1 MTIEGWQVNNFFTA
15 FIIVMILA
23 FQRRGTRVKTGRM
36 FTYMLICTLVLVVAD
51 TFARIGENRG
61 GSYIIMAF
69 LGNLAMFL
77 GDPLIVLFSVIYID
91 CWMDEK
97 NRKQRKIFKVIFQI
111 FASLNMALV
120 LIDQIFTLK
129 WFFYFER
136 AAYYRGRFFIV
147 RAVLLALFIFLVTI
161 YLVIFRK
168 NVLDDYRR
176 TLYVLPVF
184 ALVGTIIQVFYNGLN
199 ASYSA
204 GALACLI
211 LFVSF
216 QSNDVNVDNLTGV
229 LNRRGFDI
237 RLDQLI
243 NSSTSGEGDFCAVML
258 NIENFREI
266 NDDFGHD
273 EGDGAI
279 MVFADMLVDA
289 FGEDC
294 KIGRIDGVK
303 FCVLTNV
310 TSEPEIKEGIRIVGN
325 SMNTVRR
332 KCGWDESVKVSSI
345 YECYDPKL
353 NMNAAEYRNH
363 LDGLMTAKISED
375 QEKAATGESE

>member
-1 MTIEGWQVNNFFTA
+1 MAIEGWQVNNFFTV
-15 FIIVMILA
+15 FILVMILA
-23 FQRRGTRVKTGRM
+23 FQRRGSRIKTGRM
-36 FTYMLICTLVLVVAD
+36 FSYVIICTLVLVVAD

-69 LGNLAMFL
+69 LGNLVMFIA
-77 GDPLIVLFSVIYID
+77 DPLIVLFSVIYID

-97 NRKQRKIFKVIFQI
+97 NRKSRKVFKVIFQI
-111 FASLNMALV
+111 FASINMALV
-120 LIDQIFTLK
+120 LIDQIFGFK
-129 WFFYFER
+129 WFFYFDR
-136 AAYYRGRFFIV
+136 TAYCRGRFFIA
-147 RAVLLALFIFLVTI
+147 RAVVLAMFIFFITI

-184 ALVGTIIQVFYNGLN
+184 ALIGTAIQVFHSGINTT
-199 ASYSA
+199 YSA
-204 GALACLI
+204 GTLACLI

-216 QSNDVNVDNLTGV
+216 QSNDVNMDNLTGV

-237 RLDQLI
+237 RLQQLI
-243 NSSTSGEGDFCAVML
+243 ESSAAGEGDFSAVML
-258 NIENFREI
+258 NIENFKEI
-266 NDDFGHD
+266 NDNFGHE

-303 FCVLTNV
+303 FCVLTEQ
-310 TSEPEIKEGIRIVGN
+310 TSEPELKEGIRIVGN
-325 SMNTVRR
+325 SLSIVRR
-332 KCGWDESVKVSSI
+332 KCGWDERVTVSSI
-345 YECYDPKL
+345 YERYDPAL

-363 LDGLMTAKISED
+363 LDGLMTAKKE
-375 QEKAATGESE
+375 Q

>member
-1 MTIEGWQVNNFFTA
+1 MVIEGWQVNNFFTV
-15 FIIVMILA
+15 FILVMILA
-23 FQRRGTRVKTGRM
+23 FQRRGTRVKTGKM
-36 FTYMLICTLVLVVAD
+36 YTYMIICTMVLVIAD

-61 GSYIIMAF
+61 GSFIIMAF

-77 GDPLIVLFSVIYID
+77 ADPLIVLFSVIYID

-97 NRKQRKIFKVIFQI
+97 NRKPRKIFKVIFQI
-111 FASLNMALV
+111 FASLNFALV
-120 LIDQIFTLK
+120 LIDQIFGMK

-136 AAYYRGRFFIV
+136 TVYYRGRFFIV
-147 RAVLLALFIFLVTI
+147 RAVLLALFILLVTI
-161 YLVIFRK
+161 YLMIFRK
-168 NVLDDYRR
+168 KVLDDYRR

-184 ALVGTIIQVFYNGLN
+184 ALIGTVMQVFYNGLN
-199 ASYSA
+199 ATYSA
-204 GALACLI
+204 GSLACLV
-211 LFVSF
+211 LFISF
-216 QSNDVNVDNLTGV
+216 QSNDVNIDNLTGV

-243 NSSTSGEGDFCAVML
+243 NSATSGEGDFCAVIL
-258 NIENFREI
+258 NIENFKKI
-266 NDDFGHD
+266 NDNFGHE

-303 FCVLTNV
+303 FCVLTEK
-310 TSEPEIKEGIRIVGN
+310 TSEPEIKEGIRIVRN
-325 SMNTVRR
+325 SLNTVRR
-332 KCGWDESVKVSSI
+332 KCGWDESVTVSSI

-363 LDGLMTAKISED
+363 LDGLMTAKKNENK
-375 QEKAATGESE
+375 EKSVTGES

>member
-1 MTIEGWQVNNFFTA
+1 MVIEGWQVNNFFTV
-15 FIIVMILA
+15 FILVMILA
-23 FQRRGTRVKTGRM
+23 FQRRGTTVKTGKM
-36 FTYMLICTLVLVVAD
+36 YTYMIICTMVLVIAD

-61 GSYIIMAF
+61 GSFIIMAF

-77 GDPLIVLFSVIYID
+77 ADPLIVLFSVIYID

-97 NRKQRKIFKVIFQI
+97 NRKPRKIFKVIFQI
-111 FASLNMALV
+111 FASLNFALV
-120 LIDQIFTLK
+120 LIDQIFGMK

-136 AAYYRGRFFIV
+136 TVYYRGRFFIV
-147 RAVLLALFIFLVTI
+147 RAVLLALFILLVTI
-161 YLVIFRK
+161 YLMIFRK

-184 ALVGTIIQVFYNGLN
+184 ALIGTVMQVFYNGLN
-199 ASYSA
+199 ATYSA
-204 GALACLI
+204 GSLACLV
-211 LFVSF
+211 LFISF
-216 QSNDVNVDNLTGV
+216 QSNDVNIDNLTGV

-243 NSSTSGEGDFCAVML
+243 NSATSGEGDFCAVIL
-258 NIENFREI
+258 NIENFKKI
-266 NDDFGHD
+266 NDNFGHE

-303 FCVLTNV
+303 FCVLTEK
-310 TSEPEIKEGIRIVGN
+310 TSEPEIKEGIRIVRN
-325 SMNTVRR
+325 SLNTVRR
-332 KCGWDESVKVSSI
+332 KCGWDESVTVSSI

-363 LDGLMTAKISED
+363 LDGLMTAKKNENK
-375 QEKAATGESE
+375 EKSVTGES